1 MLYDQTMNEKYL
13 NIINHR
19 QLVSVMNK
27 TKWRELCHDF
37 EELHSLNISVRYKL
51 ITSDE
56 ITGFSPVW
64 WGELFEESTAIEW
77 LDFNPIVSEHR
88 GRLVSNRETDR
99 SAEIIGVLKMHGI
112 KYSIQESYFRIWG
125 YLSQDVRPE
134 FV

>member
-1 MLYDQTMNEKYL
+1 MNEKF
-13 NIINHR
+13 INMINNR

-27 TKWRELCHDF
+27 TKWRELCRDF
-37 EELHSLNISVRYKL
+37 EELHSLNISIRYKL

-64 WGELFEESTAIEW
+64 WDELFEKSTAIEW
-77 LDFNPIVSEHR
+77 LDFNPIVSEYR
-88 GRLVSNRETDR
+88 GRLISNKESDR
-99 SAEIIGVLKMHGI
+99 STEIIGVLQRHGI

-125 YLSQDVRPE
+125 YLSRDVRPE